1 MNEDKKHRL
10 RNIALLVLV
19 GLIGGTFAF
28 AAFNQQA
35 INDRLR
41 ENPAPVGARVHDYFN
56 RQTENKDVFVE
67 NYGQEPIM
75 ARIRLS
81 EFMEYQK
88 RGQTGWIQVAGGD
101 RHDSSTWT
109 IYRPEEGDINS
120 RSAVDGSSNFTQYS
134 TLTFGWERDNQ
145 EEPWYLPTFNH
156 DSIDLTTAAAGD
168 AQDYL
173 ERGATHPGD
182 GKDNFWQANVSYT
195 NGQNDIVW
203 PGSTEGTRTTSQNL
217 RQERNPI
224 TLQEWRAL
232 RTEAEND
239 EVGRNK
245 QIGNFWV
252 MDPETGWAY
261 WANRLNPGQATSYLI
276 DEARMEDAARAIQGS
291 YYYAIH
297 VDSELIN
304 VSAERF
310 SHEDQ
315 ASEAL
320 EELLDR
326 IRVGA
331 DGNASPQFPA
341 PVRDFTFSTMRDT
354 AGSNRIFTVD
364 SPGEP
369 QEFRYLENME
379 GGYHWIISNSV
390 LTYTSWYEQED
401 RMDAWFD
408 EELSL
413 EFRALVAPVAESFS
427 TGDVHDSRVGGTT
440 GGLQISGT
448 LLSITNLS
456 AYPEVAADR
465 TRVVSE
471 AEGGIPSAFALSVAD
486 VQYLTFGTS
495 SGFANNL
502 SDRMAASPWPNI
514 WWLRTPAT
522 YPLFPQLNSAWTIAA
537 GTFTAASGFQR
548 SHTISNLGARPAL
561 IIHQ

>member
-1 MNEDKKHRL
+1 MQIKTQTAQYRPF
-10 RNIALLVLV
+10 
-19 GLIGGTFAF
+19 GIGWLDWGTFAF

-41 ENPAPVGARVHDYFN
+41 ENPAPVGARVHDYFS
-56 RQTENKDVFVE
+56 RQTENKDVFVK

-88 RGQTGWIQVAGGD
+88 RGQTGWTQVAGGD

-109 IYRPEEGDINS
+109 FYRPEADNINS
-120 RSAVDGSSNFTQYS
+120 RSAVDGSSNFNQYS

-145 EEPWYLPTFNH
+145 EEPWYLSTFNH
-156 DSIDLTTAAAGD
+156 DSTDLTTAAAGD

-182 GKDNFWQANVSYT
+182 GTDNFWQANVSYT

-315 ASEAL
+315 ASADL

-326 IRVGA
+326 IRAGA
-331 DGNASPQFPA
+331 DGNASPLFPA
-341 PVRDFTFSTMRDT
+341 PLRDFTFNEMRASD
-354 AGSNRIFTVD
+354 GRIFTLD
-364 SPGEP
+364 SPRSEYGE
-369 QEFRYLENME
+369 EFRYLERMADGN
-379 GGYHWIISNSV
+379 HLIIRNQV
-390 LTYTSWYEQED
+390 LTQVSWLNQED
-401 RMDAWFD
+401 ELIRWFGED
-408 EELSL
+408 ISQEL
-413 EFRALVAPVAESFS
+413 RNIVAPVSS
-427 TGDVHDSRVGGTT
+427 I
-440 GGLQISGT
+440 LQ
-448 LLSITNLS
+448 
-456 AYPEVAADR
+456 PE
-465 TRVVSE
+465 
-471 AEGGIPSAFALSVAD
+471 
-486 VQYLTFGTS
+486 
-495 SGFANNL
+495 
-502 SDRMAASPWPNI
+502 
-514 WWLRTPAT
+514 
-522 YPLFPQLNSAWTIAA
+522 
-537 GTFTAASGFQR
+537 
-548 SHTISNLGARPAL
+548 
-561 IIHQ
+561 